1 MLKRLSMIC
10 LGVVV
15 VVGLMLGVSCSLN
28 ALPPVRAVTTLDPGR
43 HDPQEIAIWPG
54 IAPGSEGWPQK
65 PGQIDLLGVH
75 VAYNIVRPTLTAFF
89 PAPGQANGAAVII
102 APGGGFRGLSIKDE
116 GYDVARWLAAHGVTA
131 FVLKYRTVRM
141 PDGGFA
147 YFGAMRTFI
156 GDLATLMKNGSNAD
170 LAGRPAPIDALVP
183 ARIVDWPSYSAAD
196 GLRAMKVVRAH
207 AAGWGIDPKRVGFM
221 GFSAGAAITYGV
233 VLGSTPT
240 DMPAFVAPIY
250 YSLATDVPLPARL
263 PPIFMGG
270 AKDDALSRGIP
281 ITAERWKKTGG
292 SATLHMWADG
302 GHGFGM
308 KHQGKASDGWIETYY
323 HWLAAQGFLR
333 GQAPS
338 PHITA
343 NR

>member
-10 LGVVV
+10 LCL
-15 VVGLMLGVSCSLN
+15 VGFAGLALTVSCSLA
-28 ALPPVRAVTTLDPGR
+28 ALPPVRAVTALDR
-43 HDPQEIAIWPG
+43 DQQEPQEIAIWPG
-54 IAPGSEGWPQK
+54 IAPGSQGWPQK
-65 PGQIDLLGVH
+65 PGQIDLLGAH
-75 VAYNIVRPTLTAFF
+75 VAYNVVRPTLTAFF
-89 PAPGQANGAAVII
+89 PAPGKANGAAVII

-141 PDGGFA
+141 PDSGFA

-156 GDLATLMKNGSNAD
+156 GDLTKLMKNGSDTD
-170 LAGRPAPIDALVP
+170 LAGRPASADVLVP
-183 ARIVDWPSYSAAD
+183 ARIVDWPAYSAAD

-207 AAGWGIDPKRVGFM
+207 ATDWGVDSKRVGFM
-221 GFSAGAAITYGV
+221 GFSAGAAVTYGV
-233 VLGSTPT
+233 VLGSTPAE
-240 DMPAFVAPIY
+240 MPAFVAPIY
-250 YSLATDVPLPARL
+250 YSLAPDVPLPAGL

-270 AKDDALSRGIP
+270 ARDDALSRGIP
-281 ITAERWKKTGG
+281 ATAERWKQAGG

-323 HWLAAQGFLR
+323 QWLAAQGFLR
-333 GQAPS
+333 
-338 PHITA
+338 
-343 NR
+343 R